1 MIPAI
6 ITLVVK
12 DYPMA
17 YPIFVACLNP
27 LQGALNT
34 FVYFRPKYKA
44 ERQKM
49 VSGSDRRNSRL
60 SSFLKTLNV
69 TLPRRSSVSLPTP
82 PNHDNGDFENSCQE
96 DMEIDSRSKDD
107 EFEGN
112 KWSLVKNAIERS
124 RFSISL
130 LNKTRTGT
138 TFIFWCSLAHDRR
151 IIPRYQSNIVST
163 CHSHLRVMLFESWFV
178 GDISKMESWN

>member
-1 MIPAI
+1 MINPYRNVALTRNEQTRKKTIQVTWQGIWFILAYMASLIPAI

-12 DYPMA
+12 DYPLA

-49 VSGSDRRNSRL
+49 VSGSDRRKSRI
-60 SSFLKTLNV
+60 SSVLKTLNV

-82 PNHDNGDFENSCQE
+82 PNHDNDDFENSRQE
-96 DMEIDSRSKDD
+96 DVEINSHSKDD
-107 EFEGN
+107 KFEGN
-112 KWSLVKNAIERS
+112 K
-124 RFSISL
+124 
-130 LNKTRTGT
+130 
-138 TFIFWCSLAHDRR
+138 
-151 IIPRYQSNIVST
+151 
-163 CHSHLRVMLFESWFV
+163 
-178 GDISKMESWN
+178 